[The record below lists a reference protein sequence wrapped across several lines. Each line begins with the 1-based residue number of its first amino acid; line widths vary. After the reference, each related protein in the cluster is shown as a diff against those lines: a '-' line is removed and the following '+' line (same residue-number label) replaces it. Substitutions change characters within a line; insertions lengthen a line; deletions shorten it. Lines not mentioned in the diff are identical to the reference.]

1 MELAVVIKQPPIV
14 IGNLDYFEVDE
25 EEELSDWENS
35 IESGDLDSTD
45 DSGLEIDLELKY
57 IRISYSV
64 SN

>member
-1 MELAVVIKQPPIV
+1 MELAVVTKQPPIV
-14 IGNLDYFEVDE
+14 IGDFDYFEVDE

-45 DSGLEIDLELKY
+45 DSGLENDLELKC
-57 IRISYSV
+57 IRINYSV